1 MSENRKIGKA
11 DREKIMYFLNKEN
24 DIQHQEAKL
33 NFDRK
38 PFYMGGTYGGK
49 KENIQKTYQE
59 G

>member
-1 MSENRKIGKA
+1 MGKKY
-11 DREKIMYFLNKEN
+11 RRGNKEN

-38 PFYMGGTYGGK
+38 PFYMGGIYGGK

-59 G
+59 R